1 MVAKAA
7 REVLEKEEVRVAGD
21 GASAAANEEPVMAA
35 VAAARLATAM
45 VVVQ

>member
-7 REVLEKEEVRVAGD
+7 REALEKEEVKVAGD

-35 VAAARLATAM
+35 AAAVRLATAM
-45 VVVQ
+45 VVVR